1 MDCAYVTALIIL
13 EMLQLCPEAGQ
24 EQQIAYI
31 SYAIFEAIEEA
42 ERRLGGVHNVHRI
55 SSN

>member
-1 MDCAYVTALIIL
+1 MDCAYVAALIIL
-13 EMLQLCPEAGQ
+13 ETLQQCPEAGQ
-24 EQQIAYI
+24 QQQIAYI

-42 ERRLGGVHNVHRI
+42 ERRLGGFQNVHRI